1 MIKIIC
7 NDFSGL
13 DSELFAFFKVESILA
28 ENVKSMIFKYSEVM
42 SVSDKIKDKMLEGV
56 KY

>member
-1 MIKIIC
+1 LIKIIC